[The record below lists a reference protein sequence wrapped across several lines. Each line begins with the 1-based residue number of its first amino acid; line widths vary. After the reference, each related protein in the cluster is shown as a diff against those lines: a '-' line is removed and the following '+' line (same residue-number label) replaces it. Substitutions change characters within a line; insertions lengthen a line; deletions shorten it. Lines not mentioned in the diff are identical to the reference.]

1 VKKALLVLLFIICIS
16 PVLSNSEDTLM
27 LSVRDAVLLAL
38 EHNSSLAVERMKPAI
53 IETYVNEERGAF
65 DPEIS
70 GTLSRSGDE
79 SSAGAE
85 ISAPLPTG
93 TELQGGLD
101 ISSGDD
107 VSLGF
112 TIGVTQELLK
122 DRRKTANLARVRQ
135 AELDSFSSE
144 YELRGFTEA
153 LVAAVETAYWDFFS
167 AELQIEIYNEGLL
180 LAEQQLAEIRERI
193 NVGTIP
199 AIELIA
205 ARAEVALRR
214 EALLDAESRREN
226 LLLGLLNLINPPGKN
241 PWEIRIVTKDRPQPP
256 SGEIDDL
263 ETHLETSLKMRPDL
277 NQARLALKRGEL
289 EIVQTRNGLLPR
301 LELFIGLGKTGYA
314 ESFSGAAT
322 DLTENGF
329 EFSASIGFSH
339 PIGNRTARSRH
350 ERSLLSS
357 QLAEAAL
364 ANLKRLVELDVRS
377 AYIDVRRTR
386 KQIDATMESRSLQEE
401 KLSAEMEK
409 FRVGRSTALIVAQAQ
424 RDLLNS
430 RIAEE
435 EALIAHLRS
444 LIDLHR
450 VDGSLLL
457 KRGVSAPGE
466 LPASSILK

>member
-1 VKKALLVLLFIICIS
+1 LKNVLLVLLFIILVS
-16 PVLSNSEDTLM
+16 PPLIRGDETLE

-38 EHNSSLAVERMKPAI
+38 EQNSSLAVERLKPAI
-53 IETYVNEERGAF
+53 SKTYVNEERGAF
-65 DPEIS
+65 NPEIS
-70 GTLSRSGDE
+70 GALSLSGGE

-85 ISAPLPTG
+85 LTAPLPTG
-93 TELQGGLD
+93 TELQGGVD
-101 ISSGDD
+101 ASTGDD

-112 TIGVTQELLK
+112 TIGIAQELLK
-122 DRRKTANLARVRQ
+122 DRRRDVNLAQVRQ
-135 AELDSFSSE
+135 AELENFSSE

-153 LVAAVETAYWDFFS
+153 LVAAVETAYWDLFS
-167 AELQIEIYNEGLL
+167 AELQIEIYHEGML
-180 LAEQQLAEIRERI
+180 LAEQQLSEINERI

-226 LLLGLLNLINPPGKN
+226 ALLRLLNLVNPPGKN
-241 PWEIRIVTKDRPQPP
+241 PWETRIVTKDRPQTPP
-256 SGEIDDL
+256 AEIDDL
-263 ETHLETSLKMRPDL
+263 ETHLESALRMRPDL

-301 LELFIGLGKTGYA
+301 LALFIGLGKTGYA

-322 DLTENGF
+322 DLAENGF
-329 EFSASIGFSH
+329 DFSASISFSH
-339 PIGNRTARSRH
+339 PIGNRAARSRH

-357 QLAEAAL
+357 QLAESAL

-435 EALIAHLRS
+435 EALISHLRS

-457 KRGVSAPGE
+457 RRGVSVPGE
-466 LPASSILK
+466 LPASSVQQ